1 MYFRLPISGEA
12 SGSGS
17 GWRYVGA
24 RILIKEEERRAASV
38 RPSTPTAWRVIGWF
52 GLVLAVIGLADALV
66 NWYPLAL
73 GSPEWEF
80 GTISTTLGSL
90 PLITMGLAGLL
101 GSMLARGSRAGV
113 MAVGSFVLLVGLVV
127 LGLYVLFLTDVPM
140 ALRATAGKLGGLPIR
155 RGIVRTSI
163 LGVGFGVGYL
173 AAAIMSLLSLRRRA
187 IA

>member
-1 MYFRLPISGEA
+1 M
-12 SGSGS
+12 
-17 GWRYVGA
+17 GA
-24 RILIKEEERRAASV
+24 RILIKEEERRASSL

-66 NWYPLAL
+66 NWFPLAF

-80 GTISTTLGSL
+80 GTISATFGSL
-90 PLITMGLAGLL
+90 PLVTMGLAGLL

-113 MAVGSFVLLVGLVV
+113 LAVGLFVLVVGVVV
-127 LGLYVLFLTDVPM
+127 LGLYALFLTDVPM

-173 AAAIMSLLSLRRRA
+173 AAAMMSLLSLWRRVSA
-187 IA
+187 